1 MFLRNSVILILY
13 FVCLFCVSKG
23 EYKTII
29 GEEDEIIF
37 QKYSDMDK
45 QFKDMVSYGIKRALP
60 MFMEASERLNLSAKC
75 MGNILLLTTGIRKLK
90 MSAMSCKY

>member
-1 MFLRNSVILILY
+1 MFLRNSVTLILY

-23 EYKTII
+23 EFKTLPD
-29 GEEDEIIF
+29 EDEIIF

-60 MFMEASERLNLSAKC
+60 MLMEASERLNLSAKC

>member
-1 MFLRNSVILILY
+1 MLLPNSLTLILC
-13 FVCLFCVSKG
+13 FVCLFSVSKG
-23 EYKTII
+23 EYKNLPN
-29 GEEDEIIF
+29 EENEIIF

-45 QFKDMVSYGIKRALP
+45 QFKDMVSFGIKRALP
-60 MFMEASERLNLSAKC
+60 MLMEASERMNLSAKC